1 MRKILLTI
9 VVSLVATIALAQN
22 NYQDVVYLKNGSIIR
37 GIIIEQVPN
46 ESLKIE
52 TADRSV
58 FAFRID
64 EVEKMTRERIETT
77 MPLYEESLNYD
88 YVGGRK
94 WFVSFGGGANLIG
107 DVSFGIGKFELGYY
121 VNPKNLLS
129 IEFSGGS
136 YRENEIGWFHWEERG
151 TGKLHTNGKIHYDY
165 NSSLF
170 FVSWSHIKDLSDK
183 FQWRIGPT
191 LGVLSISGGLA
202 YEPIYVEGL
211 PGTQSV
217 TESAF
222 AFGANTGF
230 MWNFSRNQR
239 WFLDL
244 GYKLYGNTGI
254 RFDERTIR
262 LGSDRLDL
270 DKKTFSTIS
279 NQITLSVG
287 WRFGKA
293 Y

>member
-9 VVSLVATIALAQN
+9 VVSLATTIAFAQN

-37 GIIIEQVPN
+37 GVIIEQVPN

-64 EVEKMTRERIETT
+64 EVERMTKERIEVLQYVE
-77 MPLYEESLNYD
+77 PLNYD
-88 YVGGRK
+88 YVGGCK
-94 WFVSFGGGANLIG
+94 WYISFGGGANLIG
-107 DVSFGIGKFELGYY
+107 DASFGIGKFELGYY

-136 YRENEIGWFHWEERG
+136 YREDEIGWFHWEERG
-151 TGKLHTNGKIHYDY
+151 TGRLHINGKIHYEY

-183 FQWRIGPT
+183 FQWRIGPS
-191 LGVLSISGGLA
+191 LGALSMSGGLA

-217 TESAF
+217 HKSAL

-244 GYKLYGNTGI
+244 GYRLYGNTGI

-270 DKKTFSTIS
+270 DKKDFSFVN
-279 NQITLSVG
+279 NQITLSIG

-293 Y
+293 YLY